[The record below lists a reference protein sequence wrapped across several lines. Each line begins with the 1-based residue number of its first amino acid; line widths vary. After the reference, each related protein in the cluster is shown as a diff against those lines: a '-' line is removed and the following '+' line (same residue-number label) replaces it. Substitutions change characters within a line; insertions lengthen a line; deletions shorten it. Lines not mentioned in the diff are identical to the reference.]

1 MHENCEEGGGH
12 EECGCGGHHM
22 HGPMMK
28 ELKLAKLEKKEKML
42 KAELEFIGQMK
53 EMIKKMPEE
62 KK

>member
-1 MHENCEEGGGH
+1 MHRENCEESQ
-12 EECGCGGHHM
+12 EECCGGHHM
-22 HGPMMK
+22 AGPMHK
-28 ELKLAKLEKKEKML
+28 EFKLAKLEKKEKML

>member
-1 MHENCEEGGGH
+1 MMHENYEGGGEH
-12 EECGCGGHHM
+12 EGCGCHM
-22 HGPMMK
+22 PK
-28 ELKLAKLEKKEKML
+28 EFKLAKMEKKEKIL